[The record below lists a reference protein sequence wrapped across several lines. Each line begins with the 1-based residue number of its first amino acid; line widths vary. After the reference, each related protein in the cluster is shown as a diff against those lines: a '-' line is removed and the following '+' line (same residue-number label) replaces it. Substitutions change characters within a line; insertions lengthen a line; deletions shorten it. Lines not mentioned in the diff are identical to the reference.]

1 MRKNFAYVTVM
12 SNLKEIGQK
21 KFASIPAELLFS
33 DGRFQRTELSSEKKI
48 NSLIRNWN
56 PDKMDALRVVAH
68 PEEGRFSIVDGDHR
82 FRAGKIVGMEMFPC
96 EVIQFNGNVEDRLVF
111 EATLFAT
118 QLQEVEQLSCIQKHK
133 ANLIRG
139 IKANEIIEKMIQKYK
154 IDTKESAKG
163 GRYKAG
169 TLSGF
174 KVAVRIADYY
184 GEEVTDTIFE
194 IIDKT
199 RWNLETNGYNGN
211 VLKMLANV
219 ISLHPEYKREI
230 VMNSVA
236 MLKGKTPDQFIS
248 EATVAYPIRRG
259 AVKLTLHLE
268 DMLCKKINGMNPEY
282 KKGIISVTERHI
294 A

>member
-48 NSLIRNWN
+48 NSLVRNWN

-96 EVIQFNGNVEDRLVF
+96 EVIQFKGSVEDRLMF

-139 IKANEIIEKMIQKYK
+139 IKANEII
-154 IDTKESAKG
+154 
-163 GRYKAG
+163 
-169 TLSGF
+169 
-174 KVAVRIADYY
+174 
-184 GEEVTDTIFE
+184 
-194 IIDKT
+194 
-199 RWNLETNGYNGN
+199 
-211 VLKMLANV
+211 
-219 ISLHPEYKREI
+219 
-230 VMNSVA
+230 
-236 MLKGKTPDQFIS
+236 
-248 EATVAYPIRRG
+248 
-259 AVKLTLHLE
+259 
-268 DMLCKKINGMNPEY
+268 
-282 KKGIISVTERHI
+282 
-294 A
+294 